1 MKNSLKKYLVRL
13 MNKGKIGIVTYYK
26 DNYGSFLQAFA
37 FFIYLKNK
45 GYDPVLLDKEDGQV
59 IQKMLHKFSV
69 LWKCLFFPG
78 YATRRKNIHSA
89 RKSEQLILSNKSK
102 EKIDFCVEKYLK
114 LQFLTYNKAKKIS
127 RFNEFKLFFA
137 GSDQIWNCNQDCDA
151 FKFLNFSPAEKNNAL
166 SVSFGNLDI
175 PKYNYKKL
183 IKLTNNFSHISLRE
197 ESAILFLSKLTGK
210 TYPRTADPS
219 ILMNKEEWSTYFKD
233 RDKSLLFKKYIFCH
247 FINKP
252 SKLAL
257 ECIKEKAGRENCKIV
272 FFGYKY
278 DLDFESS
285 FLDVDPFEFISCLF
299 MSNCV
304 FTDSFHTT
312 LFSINFEKD
321 FYTFE
326 REYLHSFSQSS
337 RLYDLLSR
345 LHLSDRL
352 IKDANDINNV
362 FSIISDKCLENER
375 NQLKSYLNEC
385 LTGGI
390 KNEY

>member
-1 MKNSLKKYLVRL
+1 

-114 LQFLTYNKAKKIS
+114 LQFLTYYKAKTIS

-197 ESAILFLSKLTGK
+197 ESAIFFLSKLTGK
-210 TYPRTADPS
+210 AYPRTADPS
-219 ILMNKEEWSTYFKD
+219 ILMNKEERSRYFKD
-233 RDKSLLFKKYIFCH
+233 RDTSLIFKKYIFCH

-257 ECIKEKAGRENCKIV
+257 KCIKEKAERENCKIV
-272 FFGYKY
+272 FLGYKY
-278 DLDFESS
+278 DLDCEFA
-285 FLDVDPFEFISCLF
+285 FIDVDPFEFISALF
-299 MSNCV
+299 TSECV

-326 REYLHSFSQSS
+326 REYMHNFSQSS

-345 LHLSDRL
+345 LQLSDRL
-352 IKDANDINNV
+352 IKDVNDFKKVSSVIT
-362 FSIISDKCLENER
+362 DKCLENER
-375 NQLKSYLNEC
+375 NELKSYINEC
-385 LTGGI
+385 LNGGI
-390 KNEY
+390 QNDC